1 MIDYA
6 EGYLKL
12 KGLVEDIWQAIM
24 DRDMQRARELCSD
37 ATVEARMLRQQI
49 TIQDESSRQN

>member
-49 TIQDESSRQN
+49 TLQDESHRQD